1 MESAAIQRQLPQDD
15 AVVGAVFSALADP
28 TRRALVRALR
38 DGDATVGELAAGF
51 SVGVPA
57 ISKHLSVLESA
68 GLVSRHR
75 EAQWRRCRLEAQ
87 AFDRLDE
94 WLRHYTALWQGSLD
108 RLDDLLSE
116 SADDPEPAGDPA
128 SLDGPAPLDEEKR
141 S

>member
-1 MESAAIQRQLPQDD
+1 MESAAMQRQVPPDD
-15 AVVGAVFSALADP
+15 AAVGAVFNALADP

-38 DGDATVGELAAGF
+38 DGEATVGELAAGF

-108 RLDDLLSE
+108 RLDDFLSV
-116 SADDPEPAGDPA
+116 SAGDSPSSDDPA
-128 SLDGPAPLDEEKR
+128 SLDDSAPLDEEKR

>member
-1 MESAAIQRQLPQDD
+1 MESAAIQRQVPPGD
-15 AVVGAVFSALADP
+15 AAVGAVFSALADP
-28 TRRALVRALR
+28 TRRALVRSLR
-38 DGDATVGELAAGF
+38 DGEATVGELAAGF

-57 ISKHLSVLESA
+57 ISKHLSVLEAA

-94 WLRHYTALWQGSLD
+94 WLQHYTALWQGSLD
-108 RLDDLLSE
+108 RLDDFLSV
-116 SADDPEPAGDPA
+116 SADDPESAGDSVSLDDPA
-128 SLDGPAPLDEEKR
+128 SLDEEKR